1 MYFLNFLLTFP
12 KSLIVWGLLGGLWGE
27 LEVMYEYVPHP
38 KLDRLLKG
46 DEAIRAVLGEKY
58 DEAVKEALIYAVRAG
73 EVNVWLCWDG
83 KLRYQYVG
91 GPAIT

>member
-1 MYFLNFLLTFP
+1 MGIFRIRSLTD
-12 KSLIVWGLLGGLWGE
+12 SLKQMRPLE
-27 LEVMYEYVPHP
+27 LYW
-38 KLDRLLKG
+38 
-46 DEAIRAVLGEKY
+46 GEKY

>member
-1 MYFLNFLLTFP
+1 MYLLNFPLTFP

-27 LEVMYEYVPHP
+27 LEVMYEYIPHP

-46 DEAIRAVLGEKY
+46 DEAIRAVMGEKY